1 MSFIRLASGAT
12 WQSSGQGIHLQ
23 NTLIQTHLTKYS
35 KQLYEKLE
43 RDGHDIGIHMFM
55 TMKSLLNLYWI
66 VGYAEKGSIWVA
78 QTSDRLHTLKRQY
91 ATIKPLGI
99 GCEILNLEKIKE
111 KLPII
116 DPHEIWVKKERV
128 VSELKNTICSV
139 GWSLGKG

>member
-1 MSFIRLASGAT
+1 M
-12 WQSSGQGIHLQ
+12 Q

-43 RDGHDIGIHMFM
+43 RGGQHIGIHMLI
-55 TMKSLLNLYWI
+55 TIKSLSSVCSFL
-66 VGYAEKGSIWVA
+66 GYAEKGSVWVA

-99 GCEILNLEKIKE
+99 ACEILNLEKIKE

-116 DPHEIWVKKERV
+116 DPHEIWVRK
-128 VSELKNTICSV
+128 
-139 GWSLGKG
+139 